1 MRAST
6 GGSVALLRSEDSNEW
21 TSFLDRYDEAVDA
34 VSKRKKLKD
43 SQLVEYDQWIRSE
56 FPEPFSDGAS
66 VALCPS
72 ELERIMQWKLWRG
85 KDRPMLMS
93 LVRQNSASAVRTIT
107 GDAIA
112 LAKQSQW
119 RDAVVKMSELRG
131 IGPATASAI
140 LSHLYPEGIVF
151 MADEV
156 IEATTGKKR
165 EYTMKA
171 YDTVICCILA
181 KKKKLG
187 SEWTPEKIGRA
198 LWVAG
203 VLSLEDDSG
212 APRSVKGAEVTGQ
225 KRKRT

>member
-1 MRAST
+1 MRPST
-6 GGSVALLRSEDSNEW
+6 AGSVALLRSDDPKEW
-21 TSFLDRYDEAVDA
+21 TSFLDRYDEAIAA
-34 VSKRKKLKD
+34 VSKRKKLKPN
-43 SQLVEYDQWIRSE
+43 QLVEYDRWIRNE
-56 FPEPFSDGAS
+56 FPQQFTDGSAT
-66 VALCPS
+66 ALCPS
-72 ELERIMQWKLWRG
+72 DLERIMQWKLWRG

-93 LVRQNSASAVRTIT
+93 LIKQNSQSTVRAVT
-107 GDAIA
+107 GSSID
-112 LAKQSQW
+112 LATQSRW

-140 LSHLYPEGIVF
+140 LSHLHPEGIVF

-171 YDTVICCILA
+171 YDAVIASIVT

-187 SEWTPEKIGRA
+187 SMWTPEKIGRA

-203 VLSLEDDSG
+203 ILSMEEGEST
-212 APRSVKGAEVTGQ
+212 VKQELAVTGQ
-225 KRKRT
+225 KRKRK